1 MAKKEKGRIEIVCNN
16 DKEVTVTVEGERP
29 DLIAALAGLISDDDE
44 NNEFHQLI
52 HVAMTVALY
61 KKQLDE
67 EKSKKRLTPPSPWA
81 SSIRKAT
88 SIRACLS
95 SNPAFVRALNISCI

>member
-1 MAKKEKGRIEIVCNN
+1 MPYSVKRVGHFKTNQMAKKEKGRIEIVCNN
-16 DKEVTVTVEGERP
+16 DKEVTVTVEGERQ

-52 HVAMTVALY
+52 HVAMTLALY

-67 EKSKKRLTPPSPWA
+67 EKLKKRAAAKKKRNAKS
-81 SSIRKAT
+81 
-88 SIRACLS
+88 
-95 SNPAFVRALNISCI
+95 V